1 MTSIDWRAR
10 AQLLERELD
19 DLRRVVED
27 LMRSKGKLTDK
38 QADLL
43 FKGLGATFVQV
54 SSFHYRGGYGQLS
67 DWTGEI
73 MGAGPWPDSTLL
85 GGRFM
90 LIHEREMPIAARCTL
105 CERNQPH
112 LIDSCPLEIARRNR

>member
-1 MTSIDWRAR
+1 VSTPIDWRAR

-27 LMRSKGKLTDK
+27 LMRSSGKLTDA

-43 FKGLGATFVQV
+43 FKGLGATFVEVQ
-54 SSFHYRGGYGQLS
+54 SFHYTSGFAHGGATDWSAELRGG
-67 DWTGEI
+67 
-73 MGAGPWPDSTLL
+73 GPWPDLSVL

-90 LIHEREMPIAARCTL
+90 LIRERSLGVEFDARKAT
-105 CERNQPH
+105 R
-112 LIDSCPLEIARRNR
+112 